1 MDAAEWQ
8 RQTKE
13 KILFPELL
21 WAKPQNNRQA
31 GKLLIIGGSQQNFSA
46 IAETYNQATKA
57 GIGSARVLLPQ
68 ALQKVIGNFFPEAIF
83 APSTASGSFSSSSVA
98 ELLGEASWADAVLIG
113 GNLGN
118 NSETAIAFE
127 SFMNKFGGAVVV
139 AGDSIELLMPTT
151 KTLLV
156 RPSTTMVLEFPLLQ
170 RLLTAANYKTA
181 VTSTLDFMQIVNIL
195 GDFTKQYSINVVTE
209 YVSNIVVATHGK
221 VSTTKI
227 AGSLPNTASLAA
239 FSAVWLIQNPKKSFE
254 ALSTAAAEL
263 LENDD
268 K

>member
-1 MDAAEWQ
+1 MNPAEWQ

-21 WAKPQNNRQA
+21 WARPQNNLQA
-31 GKLLIIGGSQQNFSA
+31 GKLLIIGGSQQNFSSV
-46 IAETYNQATKA
+46 AETYNQAAKA

-68 ALQKVIGNFFPEAIF
+68 ALQKVIGSFFPEAIF
-83 APSTASGSFSSSSVA
+83 APSTTSGSFASSSLA
-98 ELLGEASWADAVLIG
+98 ELMTEAAWADAVLLA

-118 NSETAIAFE
+118 NSETAIAIE
-127 SFMNKFGGAVVV
+127 SFVNKFNGVVII
-139 AGDSIELLMPTT
+139 AGDAIELLAPTI
-151 KTLLV
+151 KTILV
-156 RPSTTMVLEFPLLQ
+156 RPSTTVIVDFPRLQ

-195 GDFTKQYSINVVTE
+195 GDFTKQYSISIVTE
-209 YVSNIVVATHGK
+209 YVSNIVIATSGK

-227 AGSLPNTASLAA
+227 VEPLPNTTSLAA
-239 FSAVWLIQNPKKSFE
+239 FSAVWLVQNPKKSFE
-254 ALSTAAAEL
+254 TLSTAAAAL

-268 K
+268 

>member
-46 IAETYNQATKA
+46 IAEAYNQATKA

>member
-21 WAKPQNNRQA
+21 WAKPQNNQQA

-46 IAETYNQATKA
+46 IAGTYNQADKA

-83 APSTASGSFSSSSVA
+83 APSTSSGSFSRSSVA
-98 ELLGEASWADAVLIG
+98 ELIKEASWADAVLIA

-127 SFMNKFGGAVVV
+127 SFVNKFSGAVIV
-139 AGDSIELLMPTT
+139 AGDSIELLIPTAE
-151 KTLLV
+151 TLLV
-156 RPSTTMVLEFPLLQ
+156 RPSTTAVMGFLQLQ

-181 VTSTLDFMQIVNIL
+181 VTSTLDFMQVVNIL
-195 GDFTKQYSINVVTE
+195 GDFTKQYSIN
-209 YVSNIVVATHGK
+209 
-221 VSTTKI
+221 
-227 AGSLPNTASLAA
+227 
-239 FSAVWLIQNPKKSFE
+239 
-254 ALSTAAAEL
+254 
-263 LENDD
+263 
-268 K
+268 